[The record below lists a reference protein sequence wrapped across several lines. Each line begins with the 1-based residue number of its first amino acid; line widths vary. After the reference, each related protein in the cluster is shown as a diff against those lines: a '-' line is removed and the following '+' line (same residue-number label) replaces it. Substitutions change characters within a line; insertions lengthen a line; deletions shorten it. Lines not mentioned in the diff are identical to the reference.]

1 MTDAPEVICSA
12 KDCRAAAT
20 YVLVWNNPSLHTAD
34 REKTWVA
41 CEEHRTS
48 LSEFLD
54 RRGFLR
60 RIDPLEA
67 PRG

>member
-1 MTDAPEVICSA
+1 MTDDEVICSA
-12 KDCRAAAT
+12 KGCRNTAA
-20 YVLVWNNPSLHTAD
+20 YVLVWNNPSLHTPD

-60 RIDPLEA
+60 RVDALQ
-67 PRG
+67 R